1 MAAKV
6 RADNDQVRKRGEGC
20 ASPIPYVCREMSTLN
35 PHPDPPSPR
44 LRLIV
49 LVLAFLSALLV
60 AAAPAHA
67 TMMMEVDAQTPCVI
81 HGDNVQSILQ
91 AHDATVLRVVLPY
104 YPSPKALLCVE
115 RAKAEGYHVYVS
127 LQYDNAWSPTRVASY
142 FARTLPPY
150 APYAWAV
157 SVGNEQDIVSKQRLA
172 QGAPRTARVC
182 TGTGRR
188 RRCQRSAGAY
198 YRQVWNAV
206 EPVLARIAPKALR
219 VYGETSPWGFT
230 YLKDSFQTGRPRGVQ
245 AVAFHCY
252 DTKYAGLR
260 IVPLVAA
267 WAGKYRLPLWCSEM
281 SDALHPLSWGRRDT
295 PWQWQTLLAGVER
308 RSPDLKMISF
318 YQWPQIGAR

>member
-1 MAAKV
+1 L
-6 RADNDQVRKRGEGC
+6 
-20 ASPIPYVCREMSTLN
+20 PIAYVCREMSTLN
-35 PHPDPPSPR
+35 PHANLPSPR
-44 LRLIV
+44 PRLIV

-67 TMMMEVDAQTPCVI
+67 IMMQVDPQTPCVAD
-81 HGDNVQSILQ
+81 GDNVQSILQ
-91 AHDATVLRVVLPY
+91 AHDATVLRIVLPY
-104 YPSPKALLCVE
+104 FPTPNALLCVE

-157 SVGNEQDIVSKQRLA
+157 AVGNEQDIVSKQRLV

-182 TGTGRR
+182 TGTGRQ
-188 RRCQRSAGAY
+188 RRCQRDAGAY

-206 EPVLARIAPKALR
+206 EPVVARVAPKALR

-230 YLKDSFQTGRPRGVQ
+230 FLKDSFQTGRPRGAQ

-252 DTKYAGLR
+252 DTKWGGLR
-260 IVPLVAA
+260 AVPGVAA
-267 WAGKYRLPLWCSEM
+267 WADKYHLPLWCSEM
-281 SDALHPLSWGRRDT
+281 SDALHPRGWGRRDT
-295 PWQWQTLLAGVER
+295 PWQWQTLLARIEQ
-308 RSPDLKMISF
+308 RSPDLKMVSY
-318 YQWPQIGAR
+318 YQWPQIGAP